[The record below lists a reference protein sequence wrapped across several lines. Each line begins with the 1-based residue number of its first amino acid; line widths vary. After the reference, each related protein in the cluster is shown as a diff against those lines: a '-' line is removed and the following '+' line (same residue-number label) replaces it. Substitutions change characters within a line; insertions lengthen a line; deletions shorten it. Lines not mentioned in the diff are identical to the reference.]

1 MLRSLYL
8 IGFLTVLWV
17 AAQDIVPDD
26 PEVQM
31 QMHSMFYTARVACA
45 GENMIPYGELTIKM
59 FSVLA
64 KTCVIFAL
72 MSPIFAKALQDQ
84 AKDNGDIFI
93 INYDSFDGDVDDIST
108 TTPAP
113 READY
118 VDFEEVNRNCNSSFI
133 TTTSNVLQF
142 NSTGDLPEDKDKVT
156 SMCYFNCFF
165 EKSGLMTDY
174 KLNTDLIRKYV
185 WPATGDS
192 IEACETEGK
201 DETNACMRGYA
212 IVKCV
217 FIRALTDAR
226 NKPTV

>member
-1 MLRSLYL
+1 MFRSLYL
-8 IGFLTVLWV
+8 IGVLSLIWV

-31 QMHSMFYTARVACA
+31 QKHAMFYTARVACA
-45 GENMIPYGELTIKM
+45 DENMIPY
-59 FSVLA
+59 VRA
-64 KTCVIFAL
+64 CAVFAFL
-72 MSPIFAKALQDQ
+72 NLSLNCAKALQDH

-108 TTPAP
+108 TTSAP
-113 READY
+113 RDADY
-118 VDFEEVNRNCNSSFI
+118 VDFEEVIRNCNASFI
-133 TTTSNVLQF
+133 TSTTNVLQF
-142 NSTGDLPEDKDKVT
+142 NSTGELQDDKDRAT
-156 SMCYFNCFF
+156 SMCYFHCFF

-174 KLNTDLIRKYV
+174 KLNTDLVRKYV

-192 IEACETEGK
+192 VEACEAEGK

-217 FIRALTDAR
+217 FTRALTDAR
-226 NKPTV
+226 NKPTI

>member
-1 MLRSLYL
+1 MFHSLYL
-8 IGFLTVLWV
+8 IGILSLIWV

-31 QMHSMFYTARVACA
+31 QMHAMFYTARVACA
-45 GENMIPYGELTIKM
+45 DENLIPY
-59 FSVLA
+59 VRA
-64 KTCVIFAL
+64 CAVIAFL
-72 MSPIFAKALQDQ
+72 ILSPNCARALQDH

-108 TTPAP
+108 TTSAP

-118 VDFEEVNRNCNSSFI
+118 VDFDEVNRNCNASFI
-133 TTTSNVLQF
+133 TSMTNVLQF
-142 NSTGDLPEDKDKVT
+142 NNTGDLPDDKDKVT
-156 SMCYFNCFF
+156 SMCYFHCFF

-174 KLNTDLIRKYV
+174 KLNTDLVRKYV

-192 IEACETEGK
+192 VEACEAEGK

-217 FIRALTDAR
+217 FTRALTDAR

>member
-1 MLRSLYL
+1 MFRCLYL
-8 IGFLTVLWV
+8 IGFLSMIWV

-31 QMHSMFYTARVACA
+31 QMHAMFYTARVACA
-45 GENMIPYGELTIKM
+45 DENMIPYV
-59 FSVLA
+59 SACAV
-64 KTCVIFAL
+64 FAL
-72 MSPIFAKALQDQ
+72 LSLGPNCAKALQDH

-108 TTPAP
+108 TTAAP
-113 READY
+113 RDADY
-118 VDFEEVNRNCNSSFI
+118 VDFEEVNRNCNASFI
-133 TTTSNVLQF
+133 TSTTNVLQF
-142 NSTGDLPEDKDKVT
+142 NNTGDLPDDKDRAT

-174 KLNTDLIRKYV
+174 KLNTDLVRKYV

-192 IEACETEGK
+192 VEACEAEGK

-217 FIRALTDAR
+217 FTRALTDAR

>member
-1 MLRSLYL
+1 MYSGLVQTCAVVAFLSLSL
-8 IGFLTVLWV
+8 NC
-17 AAQDIVPDD
+17 
-26 PEVQM
+26 
-31 QMHSMFYTARVACA
+31 AR
-45 GENMIPYGELTIKM
+45 
-59 FSVLA
+59 
-64 KTCVIFAL
+64 
-72 MSPIFAKALQDQ
+72 ALQDH

-118 VDFEEVNRNCNSSFI
+118 VDFEEVNRNCNASFI
-133 TTTSNVLQF
+133 TSSTNVLQF
-142 NSTGDLPEDKDKVT
+142 NSTGELPEDKDKAT

-174 KLNTDLIRKYV
+174 KLNTDLVRKYV

-192 IEACETEGK
+192 IEACEAEGK

>member
-1 MLRSLYL
+1 MSFRSLLL
-8 IGFLTVLWV
+8 IALVSAAWV
-17 AAQDIVPDD
+17 AAQDVVPDD

-31 QMHSMFYTARVACA
+31 QMHAMFYTARVACA
-45 GENMIPYGELTIKM
+45 VENMIPY
-59 FSVLA
+59 A
-64 KTCVIFAL
+64 QTCAVFAFL
-72 MSPIFAKALQDQ
+72 SLSLHCGRALQDH
-84 AKDNGDIFI
+84 AKDNGDVFI
-93 INYDSFDGDVDDIST
+93 INYDSFDGDVDDVST

-118 VDFEEVNRNCNSSFI
+118 IDFDEVNRNCNASFI
-133 TTTSNVLQF
+133 TSTSNVLQF
-142 NSTGDLPEDKDKVT
+142 NSTGELPDDKDKAT

-174 KLNTDLIRKYV
+174 KLNTDLVRKYV

-192 IEACETEGK
+192 IEACEAEGK
-201 DETNACMRGYA
+201 DETNACVRGYA

-217 FIRALTDAR
+217 VIRALTDAR

>member
-1 MLRSLYL
+1 MFWSLFL
-8 IGFLTVLWV
+8 IALVSAAWV
-17 AAQDIVPDD
+17 AAQDVVPDD

-31 QMHSMFYTARVACA
+31 QMHAMFYTARVACA
-45 GENMIPYGELTIKM
+45 VENMIPY
-59 FSVLA
+59 A
-64 KTCVIFAL
+64 QTCAVFAFL
-72 MSPIFAKALQDQ
+72 SLSLHCGSALQDH

-93 INYDSFDGDVDDIST
+93 INYDSFDGDVDDVST

-118 VDFEEVNRNCNSSFI
+118 IDFDEVNRICNASFI
-133 TTTSNVLQF
+133 TSSSNVLQF
-142 NSTGDLPEDKDKVT
+142 NSTGELPDDKDKAT

-174 KLNTDLIRKYV
+174 KLNTDLVRKYV

-192 IEACETEGK
+192 IEACEAEGK
-201 DETNACMRGYA
+201 DETNACVRGYA

>member
-1 MLRSLYL
+1 MIRSLLL
-8 IGFLTVLWV
+8 IGVLYLVWV
-17 AAQDIVPDD
+17 AAQDLVPDD

-31 QMHSMFYTARVACA
+31 QRHAQFYEARVACA
-45 GENMIPYGELTIKM
+45 IENMIPYVKTW
-59 FSVLA
+59 VL
-64 KTCVIFAL
+64 FAL
-72 MSPIFAKALQDQ
+72 LSLCSVGCVKALQDQ

-93 INYDSFDGDVDDIST
+93 INYDSFDGDIDDIST

-118 VDFEEVNRNCNSSFI
+118 VDFEEVNRNCNASFI
-133 TTTSNVLQF
+133 TSSSNVLQF
-142 NSTGDLPEDKDKVT
+142 NSTGELPDDKDKAT

-174 KLNTDLIRKYV
+174 KLNSDLVRKYV

-192 IEACETEGK
+192 IEACEAEGK
-201 DETNACMRGYA
+201 DETNACVRGYS

>member
-1 MLRSLYL
+1 MFLYL
-8 IGFLTVLWV
+8 FLIELLSVAWV
-17 AAQDIVPDD
+17 TTQDVVPDD

-45 GENMIPYGELTIKM
+45 DENMIPY
-59 FSVLA
+59 V
-64 KTCVIFAL
+64 KTCVVFASL
-72 MSPIFAKALQDQ
+72 SLILNCAKGLQDH

-113 READY
+113 RESDY
-118 VDFEEVNRNCNSSFI
+118 IDFEEVNKNCNASFI
-133 TTTSNVLQF
+133 TSTTNVLQF
-142 NSTGDLPEDKDKVT
+142 NSTGELPDDKDKAT

-165 EKSGLMTDY
+165 EKSGLMMDY
-174 KLNTDLIRKYV
+174 KLNTDLVRKYI

-201 DETNACMRGYA
+201 DETNVCVRGYA